1 MGGKSVNNGFIAL
14 LPEFL
19 LIAVLII
26 INAFFAMSEIAI
38 VSLNK
43 NKINML
49 VDDGDKKAILLKKL
63 LDEPSKL
70 LATIQVGITLA
81 GFFASASAATGMS
94 ETFGVMLERAN
105 VPYGKQIALVMITVI
120 ISFITLLLGE
130 LVPKRI
136 GLQRAESVAMF
147 AVRPIMFVA
156 KVTLPFVR
164 FLSFTTNFIITLL
177 GFSAEDL
184 AEKVS
189 REELKSLIEV
199 GQEHGVINETEKEM
213 IEGIFDFDDTIAK
226 EVMTPRTDVFVI
238 DINSSINKIIDS
250 VLEEKYSRIPVFE
263 GDIDNIIGIIY
274 LKDLF
279 IEYKKNGADENSIR
293 RIMREPYF
301 VPETKN
307 TDDLFRE
314 LQSTSNHMA
323 ILIDEY
329 GGFSGIVT
337 IEDLIE
343 EVMGNIFDEYDD
355 VEIDIRKIDK
365 NTFIVD
371 GLVSIDDVNEYF
383 DLELESDI
391 SDTIGGFV
399 ITLLGKIPTKE
410 DESTVAYQNLIFKVE
425 EINERRI
432 EKVKI
437 TFKDEN

>member
-1 MGGKSVNNGFIAL
+1 MASGFVSL
-14 LPEFL
+14 LPDIFL
-19 LIAVLII
+19 ITILII

-49 VDDGDKKAILLKKL
+49 VDDGNKKAILLKKL

-94 ETFGVMLERAN
+94 DTFGRVLENADI
-105 VPYGKQIALVMITVI
+105 PYGKQIALVVITVV
-120 ISFITLLLGE
+120 ISFITLLFGE

-136 GLQRAESVAMF
+136 GLQKSEKVAMF
-147 AVRPIMFVA
+147 AVKPIMYIA
-156 KVTLPFVR
+156 KITLPFVR
-164 FLSFTTNFIITLL
+164 FLSFTTNFFIRLM
-177 GFSAEDL
+177 GFSADDL
-184 AEKVS
+184 EEKVS

-199 GQEHGVINETEKEM
+199 GQEHGVINKTEREM

-226 EVMTPRTDVFVI
+226 EVMTPRTDVFIV
-238 DINSSINKIIDS
+238 DINSSNFDVIDNI
-250 VLEEKYSRIPVFE
+250 LEEQYSRIPVYE

-279 IEYKKNGADENSIR
+279 IEYKKNGIDEINIR
-293 RIMREPYF
+293 KIMRKPYF

-307 TDDLFRE
+307 IDDLFRE
-314 LQSTSNHMA
+314 LQSTNNHMA

-337 IEDLIE
+337 IEDLVE

-355 VEIDIRKIDK
+355 VETDIRKVDK
-365 NTFIVD
+365 NTFIID
-371 GLVSIDDVNEYF
+371 GLMSIDDVNEHL

-399 ITLLGKIPTKE
+399 ITLIGRIPSNE
-410 DESTVAYQNLIFKVE
+410 EETVIEYQNLIFKVE

-437 TFKDEN
+437 IIVE